1 MTDGLLSRAILE
13 PMLRKLTCWVKLSEA
28 DRAALLALPHAVK
41 RIPQQGY
48 IVREGDHPSCSCVLL
63 SGFAVRQKIVADGQ
77 RQIVSIHVKGEVV
90 DLQNSLL
97 GRADHSVQM
106 LTAGKVAMIPREE
119 INRIAFERPAIGR
132 AMWIDTLV
140 DAAIFRE
147 WIVNIGRRDAT
158 TRVAHLLCEFS
169 LRLKVAG
176 LGEETD
182 YELPMTQEQLADA
195 TGLTSVHVN
204 RTLKGL
210 EALALIKRNTPRRI
224 VIGDW
229 RKLADAGDFDSDYLH
244 LDKNALLSRAQP
256 MPSLVAQ

>member
-1 MTDGLLSRAILE
+1 VADALLARSTLD
-13 PMLRKLTCWVKLSEA
+13 PLVRKLAYWVKLDEA
-28 DRAALLALPHAVK
+28 DRAALHDLPHSVK
-41 RIPQQGY
+41 TLPQNGY
-48 IVREGDHPSCSCVLL
+48 IVREGDRATHSCLLL
-63 SGFAVRQKIVADGQ
+63 SGFAMRQKIVAEGH
-77 RQIVSIHVKGEVV
+77 RQIVSIHMKGEMV

-97 GRADHSVQM
+97 GYADHGVQM

-119 INRIAFERPAIGR
+119 IVRIAYERPAIGR

-140 DAAIFRE
+140 DASIFRE
-147 WIVNIGRRDAT
+147 WIANVGRRDAT

-176 LGEETD
+176 LGEQTN

-204 RTLKGL
+204 RTLKSL
-210 EALALIKRNTPRRI
+210 EAERLIERTNPRRI

-229 RKLADAGDFDSDYLH
+229 RKLADAGDFDSSYLH
-244 LDKNALLSRAQP
+244 FHQNEPALMHERSA
-256 MPSLVAQ
+256 